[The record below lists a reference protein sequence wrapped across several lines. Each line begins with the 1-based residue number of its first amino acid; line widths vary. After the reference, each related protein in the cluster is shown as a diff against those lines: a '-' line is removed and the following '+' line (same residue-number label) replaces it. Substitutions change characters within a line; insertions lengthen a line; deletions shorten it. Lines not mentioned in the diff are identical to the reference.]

1 MDAENESNAR
11 SSVVCDREQS
21 TWARGYYE
29 NLSPITF
36 CFEGVPRYR
45 RERCAL
51 PWPEGYMDTV
61 QWWWRREMFWIL
73 NAATERRL
81 PPKFDVIVIISRE
94 IL

>member
-1 MDAENESNAR
+1 
-11 SSVVCDREQS
+11 
-21 TWARGYYE
+21 
-29 NLSPITF
+29 
-36 CFEGVPRYR
+36 
-45 RERCAL
+45 
-51 PWPEGYMDTV
+51 MDTV